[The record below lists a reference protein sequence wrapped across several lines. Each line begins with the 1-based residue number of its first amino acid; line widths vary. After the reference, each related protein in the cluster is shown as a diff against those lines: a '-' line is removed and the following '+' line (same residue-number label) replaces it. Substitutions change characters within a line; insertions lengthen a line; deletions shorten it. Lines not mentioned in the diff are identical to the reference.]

1 VVLRCDITS
10 MNFFFVSRFLKPAF
24 SVIRFLFL
32 FGLLTGCAYQ
42 LSNKVDVLPG
52 NSKVLYIPVFKNDS
66 TESLVEVYYTDS
78 LKNEVLRS
86 GYAKLS
92 NTESEA
98 DAVLIGRIQSV
109 EVTTDELVV
118 ESVNTKYLP
127 KDSVLSSKAKIKVQV
142 ELILKKK
149 GSSEIL
155 WRGQYTEA
163 KDYTPPQLTL
173 PTINSANNLYNLSAR
188 KQTLI
193 TLSKE
198 MMQLAFDRMVDNF

>member
-1 VVLRCDITS
+1 
-10 MNFFFVSRFLKPAF
+10 MNFFFVSRFLKPTF

-32 FGLLTGCAYQ
+32 FGLFSGCAYQ

-52 NSKVLYIPVFKNDS
+52 NSKVIYIPVFKNDS
-66 TESLVEVYYTDS
+66 TESLVEMYYTEA

-86 GYAKLS
+86 GYASLS
-92 NTESEA
+92 NSEA
-98 DAVLIGRIQSV
+98 ESDAVLIGKIQSV
-109 EVTTDELVV
+109 EITTDELVV
-118 ESVNTKYLP
+118 ESKNTQFLP

-142 ELILKKK
+142 DLVLKKK
-149 GSSEIL
+149 GSSEVL
-155 WRGQYTEA
+155 WKANYTEA
-163 KDYTPPQLTL
+163 KDYTPPQITL

-188 KQTLI
+188 KQAMI